1 MNLTFIDAVRLMR
14 DAQRRYFRNRDP
26 QSLADAKR
34 LEREVDAQL
43 TKLSQP
49 QVPQTGK
56 LFEL

>member
-26 QSLADAKR
+26 KSLADAKR

-49 QVPQTGK
+49 SVPQTGN

>member
-14 DAQRRYFRNRDP
+14 DAQKRYFRNRDP

-43 TKLSQP
+43 TKLTQP
-49 QVPQTGK
+49 QVPETGN
-56 LFEL
+56 LF